1 MLESWI
7 GLYSEMLIMR
17 LVRGSR
23 QPLEVIAPYTA
34 TSHRRGFSRSDHR
47 FTKWPCLSPRYVP
60 LAWIPW
66 MRFFTLEES
75 RARLLDS
82 LFETPLGDWG
92 ELGVTCFP
100 LLENGRDE
108 NLGKIR

>member
-1 MLESWI
+1 MLHH
-7 GLYSEMLIMR
+7 LRPPLPR
-17 LVRGSR
+17 SR
-23 QPLEVIAPYTA
+23 RD
-34 TSHRRGFSRSDHR
+34 RRCTGTLPVEHQLQC
-47 FTKWPCLSPRYVP
+47 PV
-60 LAWIPW
+60 
-66 MRFFTLEES
+66 FTLEDS

-82 LFETPLGDWG
+82 LLETPLGDWG